1 MGGREFSLVC
11 LRKPRTLGSG
21 HQQCKEHPSDTDV
34 TSAGTQ
40 ILKQRICLTKQVQ
53 LSREPA
59 WCSLDHP
66 AALSP
71 CYLSPC
77 PFIILLPRHS
87 DALSSSCLA
96 MLPLVTL
103 PPCCYCS
110 LEYHQP
116 EAGPGLCCQTIT
128 LP

>member
-71 CYLSPC
+71 CCHLAPLSSYYLVTLMPCRPPALPCYPLSPC
-77 PFIILLPRHS
+77 HPAAIV
-87 DALSSSCLA
+87 ASS
-96 MLPLVTL
+96 
-103 PPCCYCS
+103 
-110 LEYHQP
+110 
-116 EAGPGLCCQTIT
+116 IT
-128 LP
+128 SQRQGQGCAARQ